1 MTASMID
8 YTKQGIEMPGTR
20 SHGETGIYRRAGYER
35 QLLSVPLSKPGMRT
49 VYDAFQYGL
58 KVSPDKDCLGVR
70 QYDPATGAF
79 GDYVWQSYTTV
90 SQRRSNFGSGLV
102 EIHHQLFPELDEGAR
117 KQWTVAIWGPNRPE
131 WTIAGLACDAY
142 NLISVG
148 LFDALEIEAIVYSIG
163 HSEAPIMVACVDH
176 LVPLIKHADRMP
188 KLKVVISMD
197 RLGSGNKTPGDHA
210 KGNLEACDILYAWA
224 EEKGIRLL
232 DFDQVEQL
240 GAHSRRE
247 HTPPKPEDLFA
258 ISYTSGTTGLPKGAM
273 ITHANYATFL
283 ATCERCYPIFKED
296 ITISYLPLGHI
307 FGRVM
312 ETIAFSA
319 GARFGYVPRLLNRI
333 YARVKAETIDVSDET
348 GVQARMAFEAKMANY
363 TAGKGVHHPEW
374 DRVVFH
380 KVRQILGGNVRFMI
394 IASAPVS
401 SEILAFCRVAF
412 SCDIVEVYAQTE
424 STGVA
429 TVTNVGCEI
438 KLIDAP
444 ELNYLTTDKPYPRGE
459 ICIRGPPVIKGYY
472 KNEEKTRETFD
483 DQGFLHSG
491 DIAALYPNG
500 TFKIIDRAKNI
511 FKLSHGEY
519 VAAENIEN
527 KLLARVPFI
536 QQLFVH
542 GDSHQSCLVAIMVP
556 EPEAFLSMA
565 QKILTLNLSNED
577 PDVFRDVCKHPK
589 LRHAALQAVTD
600 AGRAAQLKSYEI
612 PKAIMIEPT
621 PFTVENG
628 RLTPT
633 FKIKRHPVVQEYREQ
648 LTAMYDEIHQRM
660 SKL

>member
-20 SHGETGIYRRAGYER
+20 SHGQT
-35 QLLSVPLSKPGMRT
+35 
-49 VYDAFQYGL
+49 GL

-90 SQRRSNFGSGLV
+90 SQRRFNFGSGLV

-176 LVPLIKHADRMP
+176 LVPLIKNADRMP
-188 KLKVVISMD
+188 KLKVIISMD
-197 RLGSGNKTPGDHA
+197 RLGNSNKTPGDHA
-210 KGNLEACDILYAWA
+210 KGNLDACDILYAWA

-247 HTPPKPEDLFA
+247 HTPPKPEDLFV

-363 TAGKGVHHPEW
+363 MAGKGVHHPEW

-380 KVRQILGGNVRFMI
+380 KVRQILGGNYFDTCLP
-394 IASAPVS
+394 ASAPVS

-491 DIAALYPNG
+491 DIAVLYPNG

-511 FKLSHGEY
+511 FKGEY

-565 QKILTLNLSNED
+565 QKILTLNLSTED
-577 PDVFRDVCKHPK
+577 PDVFRD
-589 LRHAALQAVTD
+589 
-600 AGRAAQLKSYEI
+600 
-612 PKAIMIEPT
+612 AIMIEPT

-660 SKL
+660 SRL